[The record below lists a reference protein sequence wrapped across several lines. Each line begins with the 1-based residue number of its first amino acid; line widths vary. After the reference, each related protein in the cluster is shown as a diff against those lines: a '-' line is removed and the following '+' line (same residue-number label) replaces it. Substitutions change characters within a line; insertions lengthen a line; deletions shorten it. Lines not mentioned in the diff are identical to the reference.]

1 MELLH
6 KRQPYTY
13 DMVLKRNI
21 WDATMVS
28 RILQNEFYAGTLI
41 CHKSERNK
49 INKTFRFTDADEQFR
64 HENFVPAIITKELW
78 EQARELL
85 AQRKESHAR
94 AGKGHT
100 LLRYG
105 GMLRCEDC
113 GRTFIGKRIKLK
125 SGDQIEYVCD
135 TYHRYGKEHC
145 TSHGIRENLLD
156 QLIIQELQ
164 STKRMYQQNWDRL
177 QTLIDR
183 WLPKQSTATEKIR
196 QLTERV
202 STIEEEMEAIL
213 MERIRD
219 KANAERYDHMI
230 QKREDEI
237 AAIKKQITELENIE
251 EVLKKRQ
258 ASLKRDIRMMDDILA
273 EGHISE
279 AHLRLL
285 VEKIYISERDGKLD
299 VDIHIKAPFR
309 THFDIYEDGEVVESG
324 ASMDFDYDRLWD
336 IIDAEFREDDLD
348 EVDEEDAVNMEV
360 DA

>member
-1 MELLH
+1 
-6 KRQPYTY
+6 
-13 DMVLKRNI
+13 
-21 WDATMVS
+21 
-28 RILQNEFYAGTLI
+28 
-41 CHKSERNK
+41 
-49 INKTFRFTDADEQFR
+49 
-64 HENFVPAIITKELW
+64 
-78 EQARELL
+78 
-85 AQRKESHAR
+85 
-94 AGKGHT
+94 
-100 LLRYG
+100 
-105 GMLRCEDC
+105 
-113 GRTFIGKRIKLK
+113 
-125 SGDQIEYVCD
+125 
-135 TYHRYGKEHC
+135 
-145 TSHGIRENLLD
+145 
-156 QLIIQELQ
+156 
-164 STKRMYQQNWDRL
+164 
-177 QTLIDR
+177 
-183 WLPKQSTATEKIR
+183 
-196 QLTERV
+196 
-202 STIEEEMEAIL
+202 

-237 AAIKKQITELENIE
+237 AAINKQITELENIE

-336 IIDAEFREDDLD
+336 IIDADFREDDLD
-348 EVDEEDAVNMEV
+348 EVDEEDAVNMEI